1 MRRLAI
7 GLLVTLA
14 GLMLLGTPSS
24 AQSDA
29 DTDETIEQISAEIG
43 RVDVLQ
49 VSGLI
54 DPILVD
60 SIRSAIDRAEDEGS
74 QALILQV
81 NSRGTVVDD
90 DALEDL
96 LDDVQNA
103 AVPIAIWVGPNG
115 ARFYGPAAQMLT
127 VADITGMAPGARVG
141 YVGQPLSTSSGQI
154 GFEGAAQDA
163 LRNGSLGLN
172 EARAL
177 AVFTEIQ
184 DVGVPTI
191 TSMVEV
197 LDGREIDGLTLETT
211 EEAIT
216 DSGQVRRDTTSTVR
230 FAKLSLVDQLFHTV
244 ASPPVAYLLL
254 LTGLALILFEFFTA
268 GIGLAAVV
276 GAVCL
281 ILACTGLAV
290 LPTRGWA
297 VALILLSMLAF
308 AIDVQVGIPRFWT
321 GVGIAGT
328 VVASLFLFESLPG
341 TSLRPSWIA
350 LLTGVGGITLTFIVG
365 MPNMVRTRFAT
376 PTIGREWMIGEE
388 GVVISDVNPEG
399 VVEVRS
405 GRWRALT
412 NRATP
417 VMAGDTIRVAAIDG
431 ITLEVEPLE
440 GAARD
445 YRERR
450 GSAAEPTDQPAGETT
465 DPSTDEATLDDSDA
479 DDSTSDDTV

>member
-14 GLMLLGTPSS
+14 GLMLLSTPTS
-24 AQSDA
+24 AQSDTEPNT
-29 DTDETIEQISAEIG
+29 DTDVGEVA

-49 VSGLI
+49 VSGLV
-54 DPILVD
+54 DPIIVD
-60 SIRSAIDRAEDEGS
+60 SIQGAIDRAEADGA

-81 NSRGTVVDD
+81 NSRGTVIDD
-90 DALEDL
+90 DELENL
-96 LDDVQNA
+96 IDDVADA
-103 AVPIAIWVGPNG
+103 AVPVAIWVGPNG
-115 ARFYGPAAQMLT
+115 ARFYGPAAQLLT

-141 YVGQPLSTSSGQI
+141 YVGQPIGDA
-154 GFEGAAQDA
+154 GFEGAAQSA
-163 LRNGSLGLN
+163 LRNGSLGLS

-197 LDGREIDGLTLETT
+197 LDGREVDGRTLETT

-216 DSGQVRRDTTSTVR
+216 DSDQLRRDTTATVL

-254 LTGLALILFEFFTA
+254 LTGLALLVFEFFTA
-268 GIGLAAVV
+268 GIGIAAVV
-276 GAVCL
+276 GAVCV
-281 ILACTGLAV
+281 ILACSGLAV
-290 LPTRGWA
+290 LPTRPWA

-308 AIDVQVGIPRFWT
+308 AVDVQVGIPRFWT

-328 VVASLFLFESLPG
+328 IVASLFLFESLPG

-388 GVVISDVNPEG
+388 GIVITDVDPEG
-399 VVEVRS
+399 IVEVRE

-431 ITLEVEPLE
+431 VTLEVEPLE

-450 GSAAEPTDQPAGETT
+450 GRA
-465 DPSTDEATLDDSDA
+465 DEAPAERPADESSPDSSA
-479 DDSTSDDTV
+479 SNDSPS

>member
-24 AQSDA
+24 ARSGS
-29 DTDETIEQISAEIG
+29 DTDPDTDDTTEPTGAEEIG

-60 SIRSAIDRAEDEGS
+60 SIRGAIQRAEDEGS

-81 NSRGTVVDD
+81 NSRGTVIDD
-90 DALEDL
+90 SAVEDL
-96 LDDVQNA
+96 LDDVENA

-141 YVGQPLSTSSGQI
+141 YVGRPLSTSSGQV

-163 LRNGSLGLN
+163 LRNGSLGLT
-172 EARAL
+172 EARAF

-197 LDGREIDGLTLETT
+197 LDGREADGRTLETT

-230 FAKLSLVDQLFHTV
+230 FAKLSLIDQLFHTV

-254 LTGLALILFEFFTA
+254 LTGLALMVFEFFTA
-268 GIGLAAVV
+268 GVGVAAVV

-290 LPTRGWA
+290 LPTRPWA

-308 AIDVQVGIPRFWT
+308 AVDVQVGIPRFWT

-328 VVASLFLFESLPG
+328 IVASLFLFESLPG

-350 LLTGVGGITLTFIVG
+350 LLTGIGGVTLTFIVG

-376 PTIGREWMIGEE
+376 PTIGREWMIGEK
-388 GVVISDVNPEG
+388 GIVIADVNPEG
-399 VVEVRS
+399 IVEVGQ

-417 VMAGDTIRVAAIDG
+417 VMAAPT
-431 ITLEVEPLE
+431 
-440 GAARD
+440 
-445 YRERR
+445 RR
-450 GSAAEPTDQPAGETT
+450 TFRWPVS
-465 DPSTDEATLDDSDA
+465 
-479 DDSTSDDTV
+479 

>member
-14 GLMLLGTPSS
+14 GLMLIGGPAT
-24 AQSDA
+24 AQSDNSG
-29 DTDETIEQISAEIG
+29 DSAAPPAIQ

-54 DPILVD
+54 DPILVN
-60 SIRSAIDRAEDEGS
+60 SIQEAITTAENDGS
-74 QALILQV
+74 QALVLQV
-81 NSRGTVVDD
+81 NSQGTLVSDD
-90 DALEDL
+90 ELEQL
-96 LDDVQNA
+96 LDDVA
-103 AVPIAIWVGPNG
+103 AATVPIAIWVGPNG
-115 ARFYGPAAQMLT
+115 ARLYGPGAQLLN

-141 YVGQPLSTSSGQI
+141 YAGAPITESSGFD
-154 GFEGAAQDA
+154 GPAQDE
-163 LRNGSLGLN
+163 LRNGSLGLSD
-172 EARAL
+172 ARAF

-191 TSMVEV
+191 TSMIEV
-197 LDGREIDGLTLETT
+197 LDGKSVDGITLETT

-216 DSGQVRRDTTSTVR
+216 DSGQARRDTTSVVV
-230 FAKLSLVDQLFHTV
+230 FSKLSLIDQLFHTV

-254 LTGLALILFEFFTA
+254 LAGLALILFEFFTA
-268 GIGLAAVV
+268 GIGLAAGV

-281 ILACTGLAV
+281 ILATTGLAV
-290 LPTRGWA
+290 LPTREWA
-297 VALILLSMLAF
+297 VVLILLSMVAF
-308 AIDVQVGIPRFWT
+308 AVDVQVGIPRFWT
-321 GVGIAGT
+321 AIGVAGT
-328 VVASLFLFESLPG
+328 IVSSLFLFESLPG
-341 TSLRPSWIA
+341 TSLRPSWIS
-350 LLTGVGGITLTFIVG
+350 LLTGIGGIALTFIVG

-388 GVVISDVNPEG
+388 GTAIVDVDPEG
-399 VVEVRS
+399 VVEVGE

-417 VMAGDTIRVAAIDG
+417 VKAGDAIRVAGIDG
-431 ITLEVEPLE
+431 VTLQVEPLE

-450 GSAAEPTDQPAGETT
+450 DSSDDAVEDADSAEAEP
-465 DPSTDEATLDDSDA
+465 ATA
-479 DDSTSDDTV
+479 DDT

>member
-96 LDDVQNA
+96 LDHVQNA

-115 ARFYGPAAQMLT
+115 ARFYGSAAQMLT

-254 LTGLALILFEFFTA
+254 LTGLALIVFEFFTA

-276 GAVCL
+276 GAVCF

-328 VVASLFLFESLPG
+328 IVASLFLFESLPG

-450 GSAAEPTDQPAGETT
+450 GSAVEPTDETT
-465 DPSTDEATLDDSDA
+465 GDAATDEATLDDSTS
-479 DDSTSDDTV
+479 DDSTSDDPA